1 MSSLTH
7 SVSVLTSHLATSQ
20 SESPSECSDLS
31 GPVCR
36 PYRNLNY
43 LELSTLKCK
52 CSLSCV
58 LLIAVGFQRSHH
70 FKGSPS

>member
-1 MSSLTH
+1 MSSSTH
-7 SVSVLTSHLATSQ
+7 SVLVLTSYLATSQ
-20 SESPSECSDLS
+20 SESPSEYSGLS

-43 LELSTLKCK
+43 SELLTLKCK

-58 LLIAVGFQRSHH
+58 LLIAVGFQGLHH
-70 FKGSPS
+70 LKSPSL

>member
-1 MSSLTH
+1 MSSSTH

-31 GPVCR
+31 GPVHR
-36 PYRNLNY
+36 PYRNPNY

-52 CSLSCV
+52 CFLSCV
-58 LLIAVGFQRSHH
+58 LLITVGFQELHH
-70 FKGSPS
+70 LKSSPL